1 MLLKGI
7 VLAPRFTV
15 VPDVCPVYGINV
27 TVAVLP
33 LKFSL
38 VILAPTAIVC

>member
-7 VLAPRFTV
+7 VLVPRFTV
-15 VPDVCPVYGINV
+15 VPDVAPVYGIKV

-33 LKFSL
+33 LKFAL